1 MKRKLLML
9 GGADIQ
15 VTAIQRARE
24 LGYHVITCDYLP
36 GNPGHRWADEYH
48 EVSTTDL
55 EGVLAIARRCGIH
68 GISAYASDPA
78 AVTAAY
84 VCQQLGLPG
93 DPFDGVKV
101 IQDKIGFR
109 QVQAELGIPAPAACE
124 AISGEQIAATV
135 RSWRHGGIVKP
146 VDTSGSKG
154 VHRAPSDITP
164 AAAQALLDDAL
175 SFSRAKRVIL
185 EEYLPRKSRQMTGDA
200 LIVDGT
206 VRFWCFGDVHFNDQ
220 VNGLVPRGVSIPGTV
235 DTALVKEAMAGVQR
249 VVDHLHLRQGVYN
262 IDLFVDDLDRP
273 IVVDIGARNGGNML
287 NTLYQCRTGVDLMTL
302 SLQLAMGEP
311 VTWSEVQ
318 DPHRFIGH
326 CVVHSPVAG
335 KLKSIRLSDRV
346 EPYVFYRSFNVAPG
360 DHVGRFI
367 NSGHRLGLLLMEF
380 PSMEEM
386 QEIYAHIYEHVV
398 LDVEPEKAS
407 VGDDVQ

>member
-1 MKRKLLML
+1 M
-9 GGADIQ
+9 
-15 VTAIQRARE
+15 
-24 LGYHVITCDYLP
+24 
-36 GNPGHRWADEYH
+36 
-48 EVSTTDL
+48 
-55 EGVLAIARRCGIH
+55 
-68 GISAYASDPA
+68 
-78 AVTAAY
+78 
-84 VCQQLGLPG
+84 
-93 DPFDGVKV
+93 KV

-124 AISGEQIAATV
+124 ALSGEQIAATV

-249 VVDHLHLRQGVYN
+249 VVSLHLRQGVSTS
-262 IDLFVDDLDRP
+262 ISSWTTWTDPSWWTSVP
-273 IVVDIGARNGGNML
+273 ATVGNML
-287 NTLYQCRTGVDLMTL
+287 NTST
-302 SLQLAMGEP
+302 SA
-311 VTWSEVQ
+311 
-318 DPHRFIGH
+318 
-326 CVVHSPVAG
+326 
-335 KLKSIRLSDRV
+335 
-346 EPYVFYRSFNVAPG
+346 APG
-360 DHVGRFI
+360 WT
-367 NSGHRLGLLLMEF
+367 
-380 PSMEEM
+380 
-386 QEIYAHIYEHVV
+386 
-398 LDVEPEKAS
+398 
-407 VGDDVQ
+407 